1 MRGAMRGVAQGRGDS
16 FWHPSP
22 HPPNCYP
29 AEGKSGGRWMKK
41 GKVGEWFIAPKHL
54 KVEAPLAPPWSLE
67 PTITLIPNPAN
78 SNSLL
83 TIPGYTYYKE
93 LPTEITLTR
102 FFVVWHPFSSGIFL
116 PLHQLQLHIFCCAG
130 VFNCFTFIL
139 HFEAW
144 PFLLVTLKKLG
155 RRCLWPRMLSSHFK
169 CDPKRKSITY

>member
-1 MRGAMRGVAQGRGDS
+1 MREACFALWVSAAMRGAMRGVAQGRVPC

-41 GKVGEWFIAPKHL
+41 GKVGEWFIAPRHL

-102 FFVVWHPFSSGIFL
+102 FFVVWHPFSSGIFY
-116 PLHQLQLHIFCCAG
+116 HFISYNYTFFVVQ
-130 VFNCFTFIL
+130 VFLIV
-139 HFEAW
+139 
-144 PFLLVTLKKLG
+144 LLSSCTLKHD
-155 RRCLWPRMLSSHFK
+155 RFYWWR
-169 CDPKRKSITY
+169 